1 MNQICRDIFKAIHEG
16 KWLKIEYR
24 NKADQITKYWI
35 GIRDLDPVNRTLK
48 VDGLHLGLYSIE
60 AFDKIFIDSILSSE
74 VIEGSYCPVNKR
86 LVEDITMHP
95 ERYKTIFASS
105 SNLKILNYLEM
116 CNRLDTTPYITDYEL
131 VHYIDGD
138 QVKTGEYNLTDEQ
151 FREVIANFQ
160 IQMGRTRKR
169 NGKLQVKKL
178 ALNVLSIHTKN
189 GLYVLAYRNLNFD
202 VKNRRF
208 VSDEDLTIC
217 TQFTIEGQ
225 QQSIRRFL
233 DADDYELLENFEGN
247 LERIK
252 DAITERGGFAS
263 IVDDM
268 PYVIGLG
275 MDVVLNLHDEYK
287 AIMDMF
293 DNQKVSVPIHAFFGD
308 LLEKPRRSKAYP
320 IALINQNINLDQ
332 LLAINNAMKYPLAYI
347 QGPPGTGKTNTIL
360 NTIVT
365 AYFNNQTVLFASYNN
380 VPIDNVFDKLISLEY
395 RGKTIPFPVLRLGN
409 IDKVQEAIQYIN
421 RLRIQVQGIKI
432 FSSTLDK
439 RKDDRIDRAKRLSA
453 RLKEYEE
460 ILDLKEHKE
469 TLTHVMEYQE
479 KVKNAI
485 NLVPFQLDLQGY
497 QMQKMDERIRQIGEI
512 SDEDA
517 LQLLDRNEE
526 EFYQYLFYTSAK
538 NIKTLEEPKY
548 EEFRHILDEGGD
560 PMKQARAFNE
570 YLQKSENVKKLQR
583 VFPIIITTCIS
594 AHKLG
599 NPEPLFDM
607 TIIDEASQCNVAI
620 SLVPIIRGGKLMLV
634 GDPQQLNPVIL
645 LDELTNQKLR
655 RRYHVADEYDYR
667 KNSIYKTYLAC
678 DAVSD
683 EVLLRNHYRCN
694 KEIIGFNNKKYYNS
708 KLKICTKSE
717 ERNPLVYLN
726 VKSGETQLKNTSP
739 AEVEQITEYAQMNK
753 NKSIAV
759 ITPFVNQKMLI
770 EKAMKENHLDNLVC
784 GTVHAFQGDEKD
796 VVLFST
802 ALSERTHEGTYQWLK
817 SNKEL
822 INVATSRAKDKLVLL
837 ADDEQLE
844 CLHAGQQDDDLYE
857 LVQYIKTN
865 GQSQITEKHVSSRAL
880 GIQPFS
886 TETETAF
893 LENLTHALEN
903 IWLSQSKYVIHKEV
917 AISQVFRDNITYD
930 DLFYM
935 GRFDFVVYERQGNQE
950 LPMLAIELDGKEHYD
965 DVVVQERDRK
975 KNRICQE
982 HHMEIIRVENSYAR
996 RYNHIKEILM
1006 DYFSRVH

>member
-35 GIRDLDPVNRTLK
+35 GIRNLDPVNRTLK

-169 NGKLQVKKL
+169 NGKLQIKKL

-208 VSDEDLTIC
+208 VPDEDLTIC

-252 DAITERGGFAS
+252 DAITERGGSAL

-460 ILDLKEHKE
+460 ILDLKERKE

-583 VFPIIITTCIS
+583 VFPIIIITCIS

-753 NKSIAV
+753 DKSIAV

-844 CLHAGQQDDDLYE
+844 RLHAGQQDDDLYE

-886 TETETAF
+886 TETESAF

-903 IWLSQSKYVIHKEV
+903 IWLSQSKYIIHKEV

-935 GRFDFVVYERQGNQE
+935 GRFDFVVYEKQGNQE

>member
-169 NGKLQVKKL
+169 NGKLQIKKL

-208 VSDEDLTIC
+208 VPDEDLTIC

-252 DAITERGGFAS
+252 DAITERGGSAS

-293 DNQKVSVPIHAFFGD
+293 DNQKVSVPIRAFFGD

-460 ILDLKEHKE
+460 ILDLKERKE

-479 KVKNAI
+479 KVKNTI

-753 NKSIAV
+753 DKSIAV

-844 CLHAGQQDDDLYE
+844 RLHAGQQDDDLYE

-935 GRFDFVVYERQGNQE
+935 GRFDFVVYERQGAQE
-950 LPMLAIELDGKEHYD
+950 LPLLAIELDGKEHYED
-965 DVVVQERDRK
+965 AVVQERDRK

-996 RYNHIKEILM
+996 RYNHIKDILM